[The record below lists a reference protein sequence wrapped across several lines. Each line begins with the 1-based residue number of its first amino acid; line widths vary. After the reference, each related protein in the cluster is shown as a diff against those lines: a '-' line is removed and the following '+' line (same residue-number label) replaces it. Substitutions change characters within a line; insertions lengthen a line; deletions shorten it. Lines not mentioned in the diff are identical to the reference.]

1 MRVGEHTGAD
11 TQYSPPLPH
20 LITPHPVPSAEGDLP
35 AWAREHHAKLVPA
48 FDHAHAILA
57 E

>member
-1 MRVGEHTGAD
+1 VGEHTGAD
-11 TQYSPPLPH
+11 TQYSPPSPH
-20 LITPHPVPSAEGDLP
+20 LVAPHPVPSAEGDLP
-35 AWAREHHAKLVPA
+35 AWAREHHVKLVPA